1 MFPRHAADGDFDHV
15 KYRTQPVRKERGL
28 GTQEDLNE
36 EVREYYSQLVPK
48 IQQQF
53 QKYLLRIVHEHVG
66 AQQPRASQEAELACD
81 VQDEAAA
88 RNENDTPKEFISKS
102 EINNPVT
109 RKISDSLELKKGE
122 LNQLTQLILMQLV
135 VERGH

>member
-1 MFPRHAADGDFDHV
+1 MLPRHAADGDFDHV
-15 KYRTQPVRKERGL
+15 KFRTQPMRKERGL

-53 QKYLLRIVHEHVG
+53 QKYLLRIVHEQVG
-66 AQQPRASQEAELACD
+66 AQQPRAPKEAEPTDDLG
-81 VQDEAAA
+81 QEAAA
-88 RNENDTPKEFISKS
+88 RNETDTLKELVSKS

-109 RKISDSLELKKGE
+109 KKISESLELKKGE
-122 LNQLTQLILMQLV
+122 LNQLTQLILMQLA